1 TADGTFDEWFGFPD
15 LVFDEGS
22 SVDDLVIASD
32 GKIVAVGG
40 IDGPGAQAGGFFF
53 ARLRPNGQL
62 DVSFDGNGVKR
73 VEIDVVPNGMDRA
86 LGLALNGGRPVAV
99 GFNRTLSAELGYGF
113 ALVRL
118 QNALI
123 FTDGFER
130 ASTAAW

>member
-1 TADGTFDEWFGFPD
+1 M
-15 LVFDEGS
+15 
-22 SVDDLVIASD
+22 IASV
-32 GKIVAVGG
+32 GKIVAVGV

-86 LGLALNGGRPVAV
+86 LGLVLNGGRPVAV